1 MDVYPRQKQNKKYEQ
16 NDAECIGNQ
25 AFPEIHFVTQ
35 RNFGNGYV
43 WTKKK
48 HEKLNGTESQRTP
61 NSKLRSSY

>member
-1 MDVYPRQKQNKKYEQ
+1 MSRVGLFASCALPCSYKIWTFTPRQKQNKKYEQ

-43 WTKKK
+43 
-48 HEKLNGTESQRTP
+48 
-61 NSKLRSSY
+61 